1 MSIRFAS
8 IARTGLTRLATKG
21 PSAPKTLKTP
31 LFSGL
36 STTIR
41 PFSGKPTIEMAKE
54 APKEYYEMS
63 NETII
68 KLSAEGVFEA
78 IEERLIRE
86 VMAVDEVDWDEA
98 HLKFS
103 EISSSNQQGM
113 LLQTLPYYAGI
124 TTAVVGGFASI
135 PLCFDY
141 QTALWF

>member
-1 MSIRFAS
+1 MLSAFLQYISNGEVRRCEILTTGWKTKAKSTNQSHDDITRSHKNFPLKDRSHSDSGLAGLGKQIPKMSIRFAS

-36 STTIR
+36 SSTIR

-68 KLSAEGVFEA
+68 KLSAEGIFEA
-78 IEERLIRE
+78 
-86 VMAVDEVDWDEA
+86 M
-98 HLKFS
+98 
-103 EISSSNQQGM
+103 
-113 LLQTLPYYAGI
+113 
-124 TTAVVGGFASI
+124 
-135 PLCFDY
+135 
-141 QTALWF
+141 